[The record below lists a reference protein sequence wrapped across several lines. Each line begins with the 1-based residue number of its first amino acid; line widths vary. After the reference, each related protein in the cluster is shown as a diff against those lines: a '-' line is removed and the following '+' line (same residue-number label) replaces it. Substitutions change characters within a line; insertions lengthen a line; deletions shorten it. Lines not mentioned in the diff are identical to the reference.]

1 MTHPST
7 TVVEDASDRVALILS
22 ADHLFT
28 IGRIRST
35 SLGAVEKH
43 AHRSHAAFIKVFRD
57 RDDLIVAVLD
67 YRHAAWNKH
76 LADAIAV
83 SQDPRD
89 KILAIFTY
97 LETWFAE
104 PTFHGCAFVNAY
116 AELGPEIPWVADY
129 AARHKH
135 VFIDLV
141 TRLALEA
148 GLPESAGTS
157 IALLAE
163 GAQVTA
169 ALTRTIAP
177 AREAR
182 SAAAMLIA
190 LYQSGQAPTDFSL

>member
-1 MTHPST
+1 MSHPST

-28 IGRIRST
+28 IGHIGST
-35 SLGAVEKH
+35 TIDAIDEH
-43 AHRSHAAFIKVFRD
+43 AHRSRAAFDAVFRD
-57 RDDLIVAVLD
+57 KDELIIAVLD
-67 YRHAAWNKH
+67 YRHATWNRH
-76 LADAIAV
+76 LAEAMAT
-83 SQDPRD
+83 STDPRD
-89 KILAIFTY
+89 KILSLFSY

-104 PTFHGCAFVNAY
+104 PAFHGCAFVNVY
-116 AELGPEIPWVADY
+116 AELGPEIPWVAEY

-190 LYQSGQAPTDFSL
+190 LYQQEPGSDGFAL

>member
-1 MTHPST
+1 M
-7 TVVEDASDRVALILS
+7 EDASDRVALIRS

-28 IGRIRST
+28 IGHIRST
-35 SLGAVEKH
+35 TIDAIDAH
-43 AHRSHAAFIKVFRD
+43 AHRTRAAFDAVFRD
-57 RDDLIVAVLD
+57 KDDLIVAVLD
-67 YRHAAWNKH
+67 YRHAAWNRH
-76 LADAIAV
+76 LADAMAP
-83 SQDPRD
+83 SADPRD
-89 KILAIFTY
+89 KILSIFSY

-104 PTFHGCAFVNAY
+104 PTFHGCAFVNVY
-116 AELGPEIPWVADY
+116 AELGPEIPWAADY
-129 AARHKH
+129 AAKHKN

-190 LYQSGQAPTDFSL
+190 LYQEESGPGGFDL